1 MIVGVDEVGSGALAG
16 PVYAGAVVL
25 PLDSRLGRIQDSK
38 LLQAGAREELAPLIK
53 KRSIAWAVAGATVD
67 EITELGIRGA
77 TLLAMRRAVEDI
89 MLADYVLV
97 DAWTIPGI
105 LIPQNGIIRGDRY
118 VKSIAAASIIAKVER
133 DQLMQELAID
143 HPRYGFEVH
152 KGYATLAHREAI
164 KKYGPCSLHRM
175 GYKTFHQ
182 ELA

>member
-38 LLQAGAREELAPLIK
+38 LLHAEAREELSPLIK
-53 KRSIAWAVAGATVD
+53 QRSLAWSVGAATVE

-89 MLADYVLV
+89 LQADYVLV

-105 LIPQNGIIRGDRY
+105 TIPQNGIIRGDRY

-133 DQLMQELAID
+133 DQLMRELGETY
-143 HPRYGFEVH
+143 PEYGFDVH
-152 KGYATLAHREAI
+152 KGYATSGHRQAI
-164 KKYGPCSLHRM
+164 HKYGPCPIHRT
-175 GYKTFHQ
+175 GYKTFQ
-182 ELA
+182 FNLA